1 MLVLLIEGIYE
12 VAIEMALCD
21 MIYMYVPRCM
31 KIGIGVQAILKCCLR
46 NLRGC
51 SVGITG
57 GRDLLI
63 TPLR

>member
-1 MLVLLIEGIYE
+1 MLVLLIEVIYK
-12 VAIEMALCD
+12 VAVEMTLCG
-21 MIYMYVPRCM
+21 MIYVPSFM
-31 KIGIGVQAILKCCLR
+31 KTAILKCSLI

-63 TPLR
+63 TPLRWAQVV